1 MFELIQSVAIPVSVK
16 KSEYLFRQGDTN
28 GSLFWIQSGLF
39 KAYYQTAD
47 GHEWVK
53 SFLCEG
59 KLIGSLQ
66 AVVANTHTSFS
77 LICLEEGE
85 VLQISGK
92 DFLQQ
97 LNQHPEH
104 YPTLNQFLLDLAMK
118 KEQREYELLCLSAE
132 ERYQQI
138 LVREP
143 ELLKRLSQQE
153 IAKYI
158 GITPVALSRIRKRLG
173 MVG

>member
-1 MFELIQSVAIPVSVK
+1 MIELIQSIGIPVSVK
-16 KSEYLFRQGDTN
+16 KNEHLFRQGDMN
-28 GSLFWIQSGLF
+28 SSLFWIQSGLF

-53 SFLCEG
+53 SFLVEG
-59 KLIGSLQ
+59 NIIGSLQ
-66 AVVANTHTSFS
+66 AVVANACASFS
-77 LICLEEGE
+77 LVCLEDSE

-97 LNQHPEH
+97 LNHHPKY
-104 YPTLNQFLLDLAMK
+104 YPLANQFLLNLAMK

-132 ERYQQI
+132 ERYLRI
-138 LVREP
+138 LEREV

-173 MVG
+173 MLN

>member
-1 MFELIQSVAIPVSVK
+1 MIELIQSIGIPVSVK
-16 KSEYLFRQGDTN
+16 KNEYLFRQGDMN
-28 GSLFWIQSGLF
+28 NSLFWIRSGLF

-53 SFLCEG
+53 SFLVEG
-59 KLIGSLQ
+59 NMIGSLQ
-66 AVVANTHTSFS
+66 AVVANVCTSFS
-77 LICLEEGE
+77 LVCLEDSE

-92 DFLQQ
+92 DFLRL
-97 LNQHPEH
+97 LNHHPEH
-104 YPTLNQFLLDLAMK
+104 YPVLNQFLLNLAMK

-132 ERYQQI
+132 ERYRRV
-138 LVREP
+138 LAREA

-158 GITPVALSRIRKRLG
+158 GITPVGLSRIRKRLG
-173 MVG
+173 MVN